1 MFACFDLGQFVSTAS
16 KPTMKLSR
24 AGVELIKSF
33 EGLRSRAV
41 LANDGRW
48 VVGYGHRVSAR
59 EGAEVSE
66 HEAELLLQYDLLPVV
81 AAVNEGVKG
90 PVNQHQFDAL
100 ASFAVSV
107 GVEAFLSSDV
117 LRRFNDGR
125 MREAADAL
133 IGWAEPAA
141 PDAAP
146 RRRSAERA
154 LLQADPSR
162 PVSVAELMR
171 APVMTPAAL
180 AASLAAVNAAVAADP
195 MQAAAEQAA
204 AARLAA
210 AEAEAS
216 VAAPVLRHETRPQPK
231 KGFDWSHT
239 GAFMIMG
246 AIGFIAIGGA
256 AAAFRLAANR
266 ASPSNETFVIAGVLG
281 LIGAV
286 CVVAAVWNLY
296 GRGRKT
302 R

>member
-1 MFACFDLGQFVSTAS
+1 MFACFDLGQSVSTAS
-16 KPTMKLSR
+16 KPTMKVSR
-24 AGVELIKSF
+24 AGIELIKSF

-48 VVGYGHRVSAR
+48 VVGYGHRASAR
-59 EGAEVSE
+59 EGAEISE
-66 HEAELLLQYDLLPVV
+66 QDAELLLQYDLLPVV
-81 AAVNEGVKG
+81 AAVNEGVKS

-107 GVEAFLSSDV
+107 GVQPFLESDV
-117 LRRFNDGR
+117 LRRFNNGQTR
-125 MREAADAL
+125 QAADAL

-141 PDAAP
+141 ADAAP

-154 LLQADPSR
+154 LLQADPNR

-180 AASLAAVNAAVAADP
+180 AAINAAVAADP

-231 KGFDWSHT
+231 KGFDWGHT

-246 AIGFIAIGGA
+246 AIGFIAVGGA

-281 LIGAV
+281 LIGVV

-296 GRGRKT
+296 GRGKKT

>member
-1 MFACFDLGQFVSTAS
+1 
-16 KPTMKLSR
+16 MKVSR
-24 AGVELIKSF
+24 AGIELIKSF

-48 VVGYGHRVSAR
+48 VVGYGHRASAR

-66 HEAELLLQYDLLPVV
+66 QEAELLLQYDLLPVV
-81 AAVNEGVKG
+81 AAVNEGVNG

-107 GVEAFLSSDV
+107 GVEPFLSSDV
-117 LRRFNDGR
+117 LRRFNDGQ

-154 LLQADPSR
+154 LLQTDPNH

-171 APVMTPAAL
+171 APVMTPAA
-180 AASLAAVNAAVAADP
+180 LAAVNAAVAADP

-210 AEAEAS
+210 AETEVS

-281 LIGAV
+281 LIGVV
-286 CVVAAVWNLY
+286 CVAAAFWNLY
-296 GRGRKT
+296 GRRSKT

>member
-1 MFACFDLGQFVSTAS
+1 MFACFDLGQSVSTAS

-24 AGVELIKSF
+24 AGIELIKSF

-48 VVGYGHRVSAR
+48 VVGYGHRASAR
-59 EGAEVSE
+59 EGADVSE
-66 HEAELLLQYDLLPVV
+66 QDAELLLQYDLLPVV
-81 AAVNEGVKG
+81 AAVNDGVKG

-107 GVEAFLSSDV
+107 GVPSFLSSDV
-117 LRRFNDGR
+117 LRRFNDGQ

-133 IGWAEPAA
+133 IGWAEPTA

-154 LLQADPSR
+154 LLQADPNR

-180 AASLAAVNAAVAADP
+180 AAINAAVAADP

-210 AEAEAS
+210 AEAEAG
-216 VAAPVLRHETRPQPK
+216 VAAPVLRHETRPAPR
-231 KGFDWSHT
+231 KGFDWGHT

-246 AIGFIAIGGA
+246 AIGFIAVGGA

-281 LIGAV
+281 LIGLV

-296 GRGRKT
+296 GRGKKAR
-302 R
+302 

>member
-1 MFACFDLGQFVSTAS
+1 
-16 KPTMKLSR
+16 MKLSR

-33 EGLRSRAV
+33 EGLRTRAV
-41 LANDGRW
+41 LADDGRW
-48 VVGYGHRVSAR
+48 VVGYGHRASAR

-66 HEAELLLQYDLLPVV
+66 QEAELLLQYDLLPVV
-81 AAVNEGVKG
+81 AAVNEGVTG
-90 PVNQHQFDAL
+90 PVNPHQFDAL

-117 LRRFNDGR
+117 LRRFNEGQT
-125 MREAADAL
+125 REAADAL
-133 IGWAEPAA
+133 IGWAEPVAA
-141 PDAAP
+141 DAAP

-180 AASLAAVNAAVAADP
+180 AASLAAINAAVAADP

-210 AEAEAS
+210 AEAETS
-216 VAAPVLRHETRPQPK
+216 VAAPVLRHETRPAPR
-231 KGFDWSHT
+231 KGFDWGHT

-286 CVVAAVWNLY
+286 CVVAAFWNLY
-296 GRGRKT
+296 GRRSKT

>member
-1 MFACFDLGQFVSTAS
+1 MFACFDLGQSVSTAT
-16 KPTMKLSR
+16 KPTMKVSR
-24 AGVELIKSF
+24 AGIELIKSF
-33 EGLRSRAV
+33 AGLRSRAV

-48 VVGYGHRVSAR
+48 VVGYGHRASAR

-66 HEAELLLQYDLLPVV
+66 QEAELLLQYDLLPVV

-100 ASFAVSV
+100 ASFAASV
-107 GVEAFLSSDV
+107 GVQPFLTSDV
-117 LRRFNDGR
+117 LRRFYDGQ

-141 PDAAP
+141 LDAAP

-180 AASLAAVNAAVAADP
+180 AAINAAVAADP

-210 AEAEAS
+210 AEAETS
-216 VAAPVLRHETRPQPK
+216 VAAPVLRHETRPPPK
-231 KGFDWSHT
+231 KGFDWNHT

-286 CVVAAVWNLY
+286 CVAAAVWNLY
-296 GRGRKT
+296 GRGKKAR
-302 R
+302 

>member
-1 MFACFDLGQFVSTAS
+1 VFACFDLGQSVSTAS

-48 VVGYGHRVSAR
+48 VVGYGHRASAR

-66 HEAELLLQYDLLPVV
+66 QEAELLLQYDLLPVV
-81 AAVNEGVKG
+81 AGVNEGVKG

-107 GVEAFLSSDV
+107 GVEAFHSSDV
-117 LRRFNDGR
+117 LRRFNDGQ

-180 AASLAAVNAAVAADP
+180 AAVNAAVAADP

-216 VAAPVLRHETRPQPK
+216 VAAPVLRHETRPAPK
-231 KGFDWSHT
+231 KGFDWNHT

-286 CVVAAVWNLY
+286 CVAAAFWNLY
-296 GRGRKT
+296 GRRSKT

>member
-1 MFACFDLGQFVSTAS
+1 MFACFDLGQSVSTAS
-16 KPTMKLSR
+16 KPTMKVSR
-24 AGVELIKSF
+24 AGIELIKSF
-33 EGLRSRAV
+33 AGLRSRAV
-41 LANDGRW
+41 LADDGRW
-48 VVGYGHRVSAR
+48 VVGYGHRASAR

-66 HEAELLLQYDLLPVV
+66 QDAELLLQYDLLPVV
-81 AAVNEGVKG
+81 AAVNGGVKG
-90 PVNQHQFDAL
+90 PLNQHQFDAL
-100 ASFAVSV
+100 ASFAVSI
-107 GVEAFLSSDV
+107 GVEPFLSSDV
-117 LRRFNDGR
+117 LRRFNDGQ

-154 LLQADPSR
+154 LLQADPNR

-180 AASLAAVNAAVAADP
+180 AAINAAVAADP

-210 AEAEAS
+210 AQAEIGAE
-216 VAAPVLRHETRPQPK
+216 APVLRHETRPAPK
-231 KGFDWSHT
+231 KGFDWGHT
-239 GAFMIMG
+239 GAFIIMG
-246 AIGFIAIGGA
+246 AIGFIAVGGA

-281 LIGAV
+281 LIGVV

-296 GRGRKT
+296 GRGKKT